1 MNTNS
6 SDRPPT
12 RIALVGGGAAAVCLL
27 DRLSRTPGLG
37 RGTITVFEP
46 SGSLW
51 RGRAYQLDTD
61 AVLAN
66 IIPSEMSARV
76 GDPGHFLRW
85 LREFGLPFGEG
96 DYAAD
101 GYFPPRWVFGSYLE
115 RTGETAV
122 RALSLDGLPV
132 RIVREA
138 VVAARETDR
147 EVVLTSSDGRSQA
160 FDYVVC
166 AVGAGRPADHY
177 GLHGSPGYFGDPYPL
192 GTTVAAVPESADVTV
207 LGTGLAAVDAVV
219 SLAAHGHRGRIT
231 MASRNGALPAVRQRP
246 VFPEI
251 THFTPAALHA
261 AAARSDDRWI
271 ELGDVLDLLGRELA
285 EHGADPSVVLA
296 ELLSLGDEAPMERL
310 RRQYEDLDAAD
321 TGLRVLQHAV
331 PESGPDAWTLLRP
344 QDQRFIR
351 ENHYRAVMSLC
362 CPMPPANARRLLD
375 LHRTGRL
382 HVTGGLWNVK
392 PLAAGGFHVAADS
405 GEYESDVVINAVSAP
420 SHRVPERARPFLDSL
435 VEDGIG
441 EYHPHGGLRIEPAT
455 SRAVG
460 GGRAHR
466 RMHAIGDMGAGT
478 LFFTSGMPSVLE
490 RADDIVR
497 AVVEDL
503 TAAAQAPTTLQEQP
517 A

>member
-132 RIVREA
+132 RIVKEA

-192 GTTVAAVPESADVTV
+192 AATVAAVPESADVTV

-271 ELGDVLDLLGRELA
+271 KLGDVLDLLARELA

-310 RRQYEDLDAAD
+310 RRQYEDIDAAD

-344 QDQRFIR
+344 EDQRFIR

-362 CPMPPANARRLLD
+362 CPMPPPTLAGSSTCTGPAGCASRAACGTSNRWPREASTSPPTPGSTRATSSSTPSAPP
-375 LHRTGRL
+375 RTGCPSGPAPSSTPSSRTASASTTRTA
-382 HVTGGLWNVK
+382 VCASNRPPAGPW
-392 PLAAGGFHVAADS
+392 AAGGHTA
-405 GEYESDVVINAVSAP
+405 GCTPSATWAPEP
-420 SHRVPERARPFLDSL
+420 SSSP
-435 VEDGIG
+435 
-441 EYHPHGGLRIEPAT
+441 PACP
-455 SRAVG
+455 
-460 GGRAHR
+460 
-466 RMHAIGDMGAGT
+466 
-478 LFFTSGMPSVLE
+478 PSSNG
-490 RADDIVR
+490 
-497 AVVEDL
+497 
-503 TAAAQAPTTLQEQP
+503 PTT
-517 A
+517 